1 MVELQEDER
10 ALVERL
16 ATAVVE
22 RRLETP
28 AILLLESTKP
38 LAFLGSQTLH
48 FFEPMVSTFVDRP
61 EYSVVTRL
69 LEDRDKVEA
78 LLRRIETLAAEHRQ
92 QQENRKP

>member
-1 MVELQEDER
+1 MVELPEDER

-16 ATAVVE
+16 ATAVVD

-28 AILLLESTKP
+28 TILLLESTKP

-61 EYSVVTRL
+61 EYSVATRL
-69 LEDRDKVEA
+69 LEDRDKVEV
-78 LLRRIETLAAEHRQ
+78 LLNRIEALVADRQ
-92 QQENRKP
+92 QRENHKP